1 MESYWDKEK
10 HKTVWYYAY
19 REYMCKTDGG
29 LQEWFNLED
38 PPEEVLK
45 YGGTSWRYNYN
56 EPAKKKD
63 DEGGDAFKISENE
76 HAEMVM
82 VHTNDSDPN
91 MQDAEIKALE
101 DRLAGLYEKRGA
113 RSETDGHRPARTAPD
128 MSSAMET
135 GP

>member
-1 MESYWDKEK
+1 MESYWDREKKEK
-10 HKTVWYYAY
+10 VWYYAY
-19 REYMCKTDGG
+19 REYMCKKDGG
-29 LQEWFNLED
+29 LQDWFNLED
-38 PPEEVLK
+38 PPEVVLK
-45 YGGTSWRYNYN
+45 YGGSSWKDDEN

-63 DEGGDAFKISENE
+63 DENE

-82 VHTNDSDPN
+82 VHTNDSDSN